1 MGDTNSNDTCQN
13 HERFRIIRNV
23 RIDIHQRLK
32 IKQDYNNKT
41 TFTTR
46 PVSQPDPF
54 HNQTVF
60 TTRPYSQQDHIHN
73 KIFTR
78 PYSQQENTK
87 HAPLSPYCPWVS
99 VPSVLRAHPATY
111 EASPR
116 HSSGPIQ
123 RRCAPVSRTW
133 KVNATKKTVLVLTVH
148 ASNTSQTEQ
157 IITQQAR
164 MFV

>member
-1 MGDTNSNDTCQN
+1 M
-13 HERFRIIRNV
+13 
-23 RIDIHQRLK
+23 
-32 IKQDYNNKT
+32 DYNNKNISTTKPFSQQEHFHSKTIFTTINKT

-46 PVSQPDPF
+46 PLSQPDPF
-54 HNQTVF
+54 HNKTIF
-60 TTRPYSQQDHIHN
+60 TTRYSQQDIHRT
-73 KIFTR
+73 IFTTR
-78 PYSQQENTK
+78 KHENTK

-116 HSSGPIQ
+116 HSSVPIQ

-148 ASNTSQTEQ
+148 ASKISQTEQ
-157 IITQQAR
+157 NITQQYNTT
-164 MFV
+164 V

>member
-1 MGDTNSNDTCQN
+1 M
-13 HERFRIIRNV
+13 
-23 RIDIHQRLK
+23 
-32 IKQDYNNKT
+32 DYNNKNISTTKPFSQQEHFHSKTIFTAINKT

-46 PVSQPDPF
+46 PLSQQDQF
-54 HNQTVF
+54 HNQTLF
-60 TTRPYSQQDHIHN
+60 TTRPFSQPDRFHH
-73 KIFTR
+73 KTIFTTR

-133 KVNATKKTVLVLTVH
+133 KVNATKK
-148 ASNTSQTEQ
+148 QCWY
-157 IITQQAR
+157 
-164 MFV
+164 

>member
-13 HERFRIIRNV
+13 HERPRMIRNV
-23 RIDIHQRLK
+23 RIDLHLYLK
-32 IKQDYNNKT
+32 IKQAASIWT
-41 TFTTR
+41 ITTR
-46 PVSQPDPF
+46 TFPQQNHFRNNQQDHF
-54 HNQTVF
+54 HNQTIF
-60 TTRPYSQQDHIHN
+60 T
-73 KIFTR
+73 TR

-148 ASNTSQTEQ
+148 ASKISQTEQ
-157 IITQQAR
+157 NITQQYNTT
-164 MFV
+164 V